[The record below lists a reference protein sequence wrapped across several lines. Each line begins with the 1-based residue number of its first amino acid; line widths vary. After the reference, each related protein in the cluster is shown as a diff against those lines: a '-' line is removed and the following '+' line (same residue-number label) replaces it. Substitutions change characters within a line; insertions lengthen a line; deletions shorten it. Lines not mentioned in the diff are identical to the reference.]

1 MKQLLLLG
9 LILLSSCR
17 EFYDEEFE
25 AFEESRSNGNTGG
38 TASGEGVNVAYSAE
52 LTPTDQSVTGL
63 TGNARI
69 DVQDDNV
76 TVDLDIDGI
85 PANII
90 QIHYSY
96 MAADCSSL
104 SISIPNNNTTTRSY
118 TVNETTSLVAL
129 ADDLRSAGAA
139 SSDGDTNLI
148 GKSFVVKA
156 FSNFSGLPNPSG
168 TNQITILC
176 GPITEAT
183 SDNSGNDNNDNN
195 GDNNGDNT
203 PDTTDNPG
211 DVFNPDNNTTT
222 GTTIPGGGTTTIGL
236 PDSTTGFPAPADEF
250 DATLETT
257 IGF

>member
-9 LILLSSCR
+9 LILLGSCR

-25 AFEESRSNGNTGG
+25 AFEESRANGTGGG
-38 TASGEGVNVAYSAE
+38 TASGEGINISYSAE
-52 LTPTDQSVTGL
+52 LAPTDQNVTGL

-96 MAADCSSL
+96 LAADCSSL

-183 SDNSGNDNNDNN
+183 SDSSANDNNDNN
-195 GDNNGDNT
+195 SDNT
-203 PDTTDNPG
+203 PLPSDNPG

-222 GTTIPGGGTTTIGL
+222 GTTPDGGTTTIGL
-236 PDSTTGFPAPADEF
+236 PDNTTGFPAPADDF